1 MRGQGTKGR
10 KRLKDDGIEV
20 YLLPGSVCCTSFGEG
35 SGGVLVASDDQVFTA
50 RVYKVGINPCVDVP
64 ARVSRAFAP
73 RRGYVPV
80 EGDLEGFPIR
90 ANLVSVGGGR
100 HRLYLNGGMR
110 QGAGV
115 DTGDRV
121 RIRIRFDPK
130 PRRERT
136 PTALRDALARNQR
149 AQAAWQ
155 RLTPSKRKEILLY
168 LNSLK
173 SAEAL
178 DRNVRKVIARL
189 REGSI
194 P

>member
-1 MRGQGTKGR
+1 M
-10 KRLKDDGIEV
+10 
-20 YLLPGSVCCTSFGEG
+20 
-35 SGGVLVASDDQVFTA
+35 ASADQVFTA
-50 RVYKVGINPCVDVP
+50 RIYKVGINPCVDVP

-73 RRGYVPV
+73 RSGYVPV

-90 ANLVSVGGGR
+90 ATLVPVGGGR
-100 HRLYLNGGMR
+100 HRLYLNGSMR

-115 DTGDRV
+115 DTGDRAQV
-121 RIRIRFDPK
+121 CIRFDPK

-136 PTALRDALARNQR
+136 PKALRDGLARSRR
-149 AQAAWQ
+149 AQARWEG
-155 RLTPSKRKEILLY
+155 LTLSKRKEILLY